1 MNLEI
6 ILNTIFYSI
15 FLMKVIET
23 IQINVP
29 DSKICNTL
37 KSFQIPE
44 NYIPAVKSSIFS
56 GNGQGATRGCQGI
69 P

>member
-23 IQINVP
+23 IQINAP
-29 DSKICNTL
+29 DSDLEQLSVFRICMWVY
-37 KSFQIPE
+37 F
-44 NYIPAVKSSIFS
+44 
-56 GNGQGATRGCQGI
+56 
-69 P
+69 

>member
-6 ILNTIFYSI
+6 ILNTIYSI
-15 FLMKVIET
+15 FLMKVLET
-23 IQINVP
+23 IQINAP
-29 DSKICNTL
+29 DSKIWNTL
-37 KSFQIPE
+37 KSFQVPE
-44 NYIPAVKSSIFS
+44 NYIPAVQSSTFS

>member
-37 KSFQIPE
+37 KSPIPE
-44 NYIPAVKSSIFS
+44 NYIPAVQSSIFS
-56 GNGQGATRGCQGI
+56 GNGQGATRGC
-69 P
+69 

>member
-23 IQINVP
+23 IQINAP
-29 DSKICNTL
+29 DSDLEQLSKCL
-37 KSFQIPE
+37 ESACG
-44 NYIPAVKSSIFS
+44 YISEIESNLEELGWRDPNF
-56 GNGQGATRGCQGI
+56 
-69 P
+69 